1 MKIGLFGGTFNPV
14 HRCHLAVAAG
24 ARDRLKLDRVLF
36 IPSGDPP
43 HKPSGDLAPFEDR
56 LAMVR
61 LAVAGEPSFAVSD
74 IEGRQEAKSYSI
86 ATVRRLRDSLPP
98 GDELVFLIG
107 LDAFRDFATWREPR
121 ALLSLCDF
129 VVLSRPGSSFRSLQ
143 GLAPLPPLDPAALA
157 ALDAG
162 DRDRLDMPLG
172 QGRTL
177 TLLRL
182 PPCEQS
188 ASAIRDRLRRGL
200 AVSSLLPASVESYII
215 AHHLYRGGS
224 DRTGS

>member
-1 MKIGLFGGTFNPV
+1 MRIGLFGGTFNPV
-14 HRCHLAVAAG
+14 HRCHLVVAAQT
-24 ARDRLKLDRVLF
+24 RDRLKLDRVLF

-43 HKPSGDLAPFEDR
+43 HKPTADLAPFAHR

-74 IEGRQEAKSYSI
+74 IEGRQTAKSYSI
-86 ATVRRLRDSLPP
+86 ATVRRLRDGLAP
-98 GDELVFLIG
+98 GDELAFLIG
-107 LDAFRDFATWREPR
+107 LDAFVEFPGWREPA
-121 ALLSLCDF
+121 ALLTLCDF
-129 VVLSRPGSSFRSLQ
+129 VVLSRPGSSFRSLL

-162 DRDRLDMPLG
+162 ESDRLDAPLG

-188 ASAIRDRLRRGL
+188 ASDIRSRLRRGL
-200 AVSSLLPASVESYII
+200 TVSSLLPASVESYII